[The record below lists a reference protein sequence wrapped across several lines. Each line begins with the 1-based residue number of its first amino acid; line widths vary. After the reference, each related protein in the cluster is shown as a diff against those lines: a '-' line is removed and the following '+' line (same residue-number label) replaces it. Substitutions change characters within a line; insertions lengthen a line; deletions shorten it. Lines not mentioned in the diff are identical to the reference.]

1 MLRTP
6 WVPVSFH
13 QCRALFP
20 QPEDRSIPMMQTW
33 GGSVS
38 WHRAGREW
46 TWGVL
51 YFPIA
56 VLDKS
61 LVFSD
66 PQFSPL
72 KS

>member
-33 GGSVS
+33 GGVS
-38 WHRAGREW
+38 LLAQSRQRMDLGRP
-46 TWGVL
+46 VL
-51 YFPIA
+51 SHCC
-56 VLDKS
+56 VG
-61 LVFSD
+61 
-66 PQFSPL
+66 
-72 KS
+72 